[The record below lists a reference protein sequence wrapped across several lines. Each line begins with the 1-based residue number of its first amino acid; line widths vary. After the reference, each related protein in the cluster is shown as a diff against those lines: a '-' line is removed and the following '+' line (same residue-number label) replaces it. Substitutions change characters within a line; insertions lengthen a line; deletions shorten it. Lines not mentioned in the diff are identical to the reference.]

1 MHRDV
6 KSPNIL
12 VTSNWVGKIGD
23 FGLSSK
29 AASIMSAHSKCEE
42 PDISPLWASPEALR
56 GEPQTERSD
65 AYSFATVLWEC
76 LSGELPFEGPLWDV
90 YAAVLDGERPDMS
103 QVRWTDGLQD
113 GVFAARLDGGRAHRH
128 V

>member
-56 GEPQTERSD
+56 GEAQTPRSD

-76 LSGELPFEGPLWDV
+76 LSGELPFEPAGTFRAEVEAEVPFSSELQS
-90 YAAVLDGERPDMS
+90 MS
-103 QVRWTDGLQD
+103 LPC
-113 GVFAARLDGGRAHRH
+113 
-128 V
+128 